1 MQMKTYEIEII
12 LIKEEISPDFQII
25 CWKERYRGAKKG
37 AIKRAKELQREWNAE
52 LYNIV
57 EV

>member
-1 MQMKTYEIEII
+1 MKTYQIEII
-12 LIKEEISPDFQII
+12 LIKEEISPDFQNI
-25 CWKERYRGAKKG
+25 CWKENYKGTMKG
-37 AIKRAKELQREWNAE
+37 AIKKAKQLQREWNAE

>member
-1 MQMKTYEIEII
+1 MKTFEIEII
-12 LIKEEISPDFQII
+12 LIKEEISPDFQIV
-25 CWKERYRGAKKG
+25 CWKEIFKGTKKS
-37 AIKRAKELQREWNAE
+37 AIKKAKRLQKEWNAE

>member
-1 MQMKTYEIEII
+1 MKTYEIEII

-25 CWKERYRGAKKG
+25 CWKENYKGTKKD
-37 AIKRAKELQREWNAE
+37 AVKRAKRLQKEWKAE
-52 LYNIV
+52 MYNII